1 MKLIC
6 ISHWRFPSKKTMTPL
21 ILRTCEEFLPLGWEV
36 ELWVPRRTNSDDH
49 GQDLFVE
56 NGIEHRFPVRRF
68 LTLDLIGP
76 LGTIGFLLMVITF
89 NLSVAARL
97 MFMRRKDTVLYFQDM
112 RDAFL
117 PALLG
122 FSVAIEIHDFYESSV
137 GLINRVVLTR
147 ATALIVTNRIKI
159 ERLHAK
165 YGYPKERMLWQPN
178 AVDAQKF
185 DSHMNKEEARQLLG
199 ISAPKLVL
207 YTGHLFSWKGADT
220 LARAS
225 TFLPEDVHIYMV
237 GGTPTDQITYHKLI
251 ADESLPRVTLVP
263 HQPHDKMPLY
273 MRAADVLVLP
283 NTAKEEAS
291 RLETSPVK
299 LFEYLA
305 SGTPV
310 VASDLPSIREIVS
323 EQEVGF
329 ATPDEPK
336 SFAEVIV
343 RTLQHGPEVVVRVAA
358 GKEFARRQSWQVRA
372 KNIDRVIRQHL

>member
-220 LARAS
+220 LPKPIKHIALKGLHPEAIVIYPDKGVREFQLLSDDS
-225 TFLPEDVHIYMV
+225 T
-237 GGTPTDQITYHKLI
+237 
-251 ADESLPRVTLVP
+251 
-263 HQPHDKMPLY
+263 KMK
-273 MRAADVLVLP
+273 DS
-283 NTAKEEAS
+283 TAKS
-291 RLETSPVK
+291 IPMLLKKQFRSIWI
-299 LFEYLA
+299 
-305 SGTPV
+305 TP
-310 VASDLPSIREIVS
+310 
-323 EQEVGF
+323 
-329 ATPDEPK
+329 
-336 SFAEVIV
+336 
-343 RTLQHGPEVVVRVAA
+343 
-358 GKEFARRQSWQVRA
+358 
-372 KNIDRVIRQHL
+372 